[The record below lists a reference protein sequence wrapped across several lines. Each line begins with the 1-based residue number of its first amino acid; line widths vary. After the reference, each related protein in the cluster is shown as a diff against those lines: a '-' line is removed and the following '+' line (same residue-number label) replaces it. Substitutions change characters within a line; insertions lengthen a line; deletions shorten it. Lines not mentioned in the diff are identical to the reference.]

1 MQIRYLMPWNKNKTV
16 DLKNYKYLD
25 FGRGFYGSLTTR
37 THGMKNL
44 LRYPHDTIILSDHPD
59 FKQHIIILRINL
71 RMGHFNKLLEYL
83 KKTEGLKPADSN
95 GAGGYFW

>member
-1 MQIRYLMPWNKNKTV
+1 MPWNKNKVV

-25 FGRGFYGSLTTR
+25 FGRGFYGSLTAR

-44 LRYPHDTIILSDHPD
+44 LRYPYDTIILSDKPD
-59 FKQHIIILRINL
+59 FKHDIIILRINL
-71 RMGHFNKLLEYL
+71 RMGHFNKLLNYFKKIEQL
-83 KKTEGLKPADSN
+83 KLVDSD